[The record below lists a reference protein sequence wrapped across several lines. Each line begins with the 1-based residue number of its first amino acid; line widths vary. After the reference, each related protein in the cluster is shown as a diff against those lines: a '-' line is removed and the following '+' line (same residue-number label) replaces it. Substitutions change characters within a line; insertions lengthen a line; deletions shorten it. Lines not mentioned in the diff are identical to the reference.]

1 MAITGAAL
9 QAALG
14 GTERDA
20 RVTQEFGVVSTFQEW
35 YVEGNGDAPGRAKL
49 IRTTAADN
57 AATQAAAVLTALRA
71 N

>member
-9 QAALG
+9 QTALG
-14 GTERDA
+14 TKETNA
-20 RVTQEFGVVSTFQEW
+20 KVTQEFGVVSTFQEW
-35 YVEGNGDAPGRAKL
+35 YVEGNGDAPGKAKL

-71 N
+71 

>member
-14 GTERDA
+14 STETDA
-20 RVTQEFGVVSTFQEW
+20 KVVQEFGVVSTFQDW
-35 YVEGNGDAPGRAKL
+35 YIEGNLDAPGRAKMC
-49 IRTTAADN
+49 RTTAADN
-57 AATQAAAVLTALRA
+57 AATQAAAVLVQLRA

>member
-14 GTERDA
+14 TKETNA
-20 RVTQEFGVVSTFQEW
+20 KVVHEFGVVGTFQEW
-35 YVEGNGDAPGRAKL
+35 YVVGNGDAPGRERL
-49 IRTTAADN
+49 VRTTASHN

>member
-14 GTERDA
+14 TKETNA
-20 RVTQEFGVVSTFQEW
+20 RVTQELGAVSTFQEW

-49 IRTTAADN
+49 IRTTASDS
-57 AATQAAAVLTALRA
+57 AATQAAAVITALKA